1 MLKTTNEK
9 PTNVMKV
16 RYTGVEQEGATENI
30 FRTVYVKPTTTEAQ
44 LRQLQEVFLSL
55 GVEKIMKTIV
65 ATVEKTI
72 DPK

>member
-16 RYTGVEQEGATENI
+16 RYTGVEQEGATEKI

>member
-1 MLKTTNEK
+1 MLKTANEK
-9 PTNVMKV
+9 PANVMKV
-16 RYTGVEQEGATENI
+16 RYTGVEKEEATEKI